1 MTGDCLENGH
11 VQTVSGNQ
19 AVVVVTRTEA
29 CGACAARGACH
40 ALGGQKEDLAFTLDN
55 EIGAQEGDTVAIRM
69 PSDAIVRISAILY
82 LVPALALL
90 AGAAGGFML
99 ASSAG
104 WEGDAGTI
112 VGAVAGLLSGFGLSR
127 LLGTRLR
134 RRGEGIP
141 RMTAIVNRREETADE
156 CE

>member
-1 MTGDCLENGH
+1 MTGDCLENGL
-11 VQTVSGNQ
+11 VRTIAGNQ

-40 ALGGQKEDLAFTLDN
+40 ALGGEKEDLALTLDN

-90 AGAAGGFML
+90 SFATCGFLL
-99 ASSAG
+99 ASQAG
-104 WEGDAGTI
+104 IAGDTGTI
-112 VGAVAGLLSGFGLSR
+112 VGAVAGLLSGFGASR

-134 RRGEGIP
+134 RKGEGVP
-141 RMTAIVNRREETADE
+141 RMTAIVNRSEENRK
-156 CE
+156 